1 MKKIDFINKY
11 GEEAY
16 KKRLEKKK
24 QYYQDNKDKLAE
36 YKEQYYQEHKEQIAE
51 YNKQHY
57 QENKEKWKQYCQEHK
72 EGITEYQKQYRQEN
86 KDKFAEYHKQYRQTQ
101 TGRANYLYSTYMTA
115 DRNANRQFTAPP
127 ITSSYI
133 VDRIFTSTC
142 TYCGES
148 DWSKLGC
155 DRIDNNLPHQE
166 GNVVCCCGKCN
177 VERNNMSVEEFM
189 KKREVSV

>member
-1 MKKIDFINKY
+1 MRKSEFIEKY

-16 KKRLEKKK
+16 KSHLEKVK
-24 QYYQDNKDKLAE
+24 QYYQDNKG
-36 YKEQYYQEHKEQIAE
+36 H
-51 YNKQHY
+51 
-57 QENKEKWKQYCQEHK
+57 
-72 EGITEYQKQYRQEN
+72 ITEHRKQYRQEN
-86 KDKFAEYHKQYRQTQ
+86 KDKFVAYNKQYKQEHKEQIIKQKKQYQQTPR
-101 TGRANYLYSTYMTA
+101 GRASNLCSSYMQA
-115 DRNANRQFTAPP
+115 DNNANRQFTTPP

-148 DWSKLGC
+148 DWTKLGC

-177 VERNNMSVEEFM
+177 SERSSMAFEEFM
-189 KKREVSV
+189 KKKEASA

>member
-16 KKRLEKKK
+16 KSYLEKVKLCRQKHKEQVAEYNK
-24 QYYQDNKDKLAE
+24 QYYQDNKKKFAE
-36 YKEQYYQEHKEQIAE
+36 HNKQYYQEHKEDWAE
-51 YNKQHY
+51 YNKQ
-57 QENKEKWKQYCQEHK
+57 
-72 EGITEYQKQYRQEN
+72 
-86 KDKFAEYHKQYRQTQ
+86 YRQTPK
-101 TGRANYLYSTYMTA
+101 GRAIKLYNAYMTA
-115 DRNANRQFTAPP
+115 DNNANREFTAPP

-148 DWSKLGC
+148 DWTKLGC
-155 DRIDNNLPHQE
+155 DRIDNSLPHQE

-177 VERNNMSVEEFM
+177 VERNNMSVEEFI
-189 KKREVSV
+189 KKKEVS